1 MTQSFN
7 PPTGVTTRAIAHS
20 QADAASL
27 TIPDAQLLFSAEFK
41 RSGSDLTLIGPDG
54 RKFIV
59 FDYFQFEK
67 RPDLV
72 SSDGATL
79 AAQLVEKLSGSVAP
93 NQYAQAT
100 PPAGSSA
107 QVIGKV
113 EKVTGSVTAIRNGVA
128 VTLNVGD
135 AINKND
141 VIQTGTNSTAG
152 ISFLDGTALNLSAD
166 TRMALNEFIFDV
178 NATTGNA
185 GYFSLVQGAFAFV
198 SGLVA
203 GTGGLTIETPV
214 ANIGIR
220 GTVGGASCAALGR
233 CDFYA
238 APEISADKVGQPSTF
253 TLLTGGRFVNG
264 QYVGGTPVG
273 TVTVGA
279 VASVVAA
286 GVSAQPQVTFTPA
299 AVADPALA
307 ALAQQLI
314 QFYPQ
319 VFVPTPAPQ
328 QQQQQQD
335 SNSSN
340 SSNNRIRNRSK
351 RRHHRHQAILAVPRP
366 PLRFSTTVIPI
377 TNRRWRMCS
386 SQLKKFLWFR
396 CRRRR
401 TPARRQ
407 K

>member
-59 FDYFQFEK
+59 FDYFRFEK

-152 ISFLDGTALNLSAD
+152 ISFLDGTALNLSAN

-178 NATTGNA
+178 NATTGN
-185 GYFSLVQGAFAFV
+185 GGHFSLVQGAFAFV

-203 GTGGLTIETPV
+203 KTGGLTIETPV

-238 APEISADKVGQPSTF
+238 APEISADNVGQPSTF

-264 QYVGGTPVG
+264 QYVGGT
-273 TVTVGA
+273 
-279 VASVVAA
+279 
-286 GVSAQPQVTFTPA
+286 
-299 AVADPALA
+299 D
-307 ALAQQLI
+307 
-314 QFYPQ
+314 
-319 VFVPTPAPQ
+319 
-328 QQQQQQD
+328 
-335 SNSSN
+335 
-340 SSNNRIRNRSK
+340 
-351 RRHHRHQAILAVPRP
+351 RRDGHRRGGGQHR
-366 PLRFSTTVIPI
+366 
-377 TNRRWRMCS
+377 
-386 SQLKKFLWFR
+386 SQL
-396 CRRRR
+396 
-401 TPARRQ
+401 A
-407 K
+407 